1 MEFGLICNGLTFFGG
16 RVDGAG
22 QLGMGFGG
30 FGCNDNIGAVTG
42 HFQGDGLADAAGRAG
57 DEEGASSELSVRGRE
72 GEEGGLER

>member
-1 MEFGLICNGLTFFGG
+1 MGL
-16 RVDGAG
+16 
-22 QLGMGFGG
+22 GG